1 MRYWLLKSEPG
12 VYSWA
17 DLVRDGSTSWDGVRN
32 NQAALNLKAMSVADR
47 ALIYHS
53 GDERAAVGLA
63 EVTRAAYPDPGA
75 EAGRFVAVDV
85 KALNSLPSPVTLKA
99 MRAEPRLKGMELFRL
114 SRLSVV
120 EVQPSEWAVIR
131 QLAGC

>member
-12 VYSWA
+12 TYAWA
-17 DLVRDGSTSWDGVRN
+17 DLVRDGSTAWDGVRN
-32 NQAALNLKAMSVADR
+32 NQAALNLKAMAAGDL

-53 GDERAAVGLA
+53 GDERAAVGIA
-63 EVTRAAYPDPGA
+63 EVTRTAYPDPGD

-85 KALNSLPSPVTLKA
+85 RPVEPLARAVSLKEMKADKSLT
-99 MRAEPRLKGMELFRL
+99 GMELFRL

-120 EVQPSEWAVIR
+120 EVQPSEWSRILE
-131 QLAGC
+131 LARG